1 MNNKIRTNLKYLL
14 MPLFVLVLMGLTGC
28 GGLEIGAISPDTAG
42 EDGVQSDAPRK
53 GIEIGIEPTL
63 MPENLTYTNDFYGFK
78 FDFPN
83 TWTLSEEDHGVVL
96 MKSTN
101 RLGINF
107 RWVNENINPN
117 FGRTGMGGGTPIYTA
132 KLNFLDQLIPE
143 NVVELDHL
151 RKYVIYSD
159 TNQIEIEDLVFAIVL
174 EDLETDYNTLDLPQD
189 VIEEARTI
197 LETFERIA
205 ATGTPPDD
213 VSADVTTEGAPALS
227 NVVAWLGHINS
238 LPEGSQY
245 DDMVVLHPE
254 GTGEFGL
261 MGKTPE
267 IEAEIQSLRDAE
279 GPNEYI
285 HFWGDLSCGG
295 VDDYN
300 DCQLVVDR
308 MQYGANFSEQ
318 KISNWIGTIKSST
331 FNMGLSYVFEL
342 DNYFPMW
349 YSIHASQSESLQA
362 QIQHYFETGDKVEVS
377 GNLMAGVPD
386 VNGTRIEISSIEFL
400 SMAGPRPDVIDGSLY
415 ENQEYGFS
423 FQYSSHMS
431 VVEES
436 NRVLVTQDN
445 IQLIIAFRRLEES
458 ISITDVGELSGQ
470 FQLYNEMFFLGQ
482 IVQPSLNIN
491 EGRITAVYLGGPGIE
506 LGEGTPLRF
515 VVSLET
521 TDGTWIS
528 NSQVDEM
535 LQIFQSF
542 GLESWSE

>member
-1 MNNKIRTNLKYLL
+1 
-14 MPLFVLVLMGLTGC
+14 MGLTGC

-53 GIEIGIEPTL
+53 GIEIGIEPTP

-78 FDFPN
+78 FDYPE
-83 TWTLSEEDHGVVL
+83 TWTLTEKDHGVVL
-96 MKSTN
+96 KKSTN

-107 RWVNENINPN
+107 RWVNEDFN
-117 FGRTGMGGGTPIYTA
+117 FGRTGFGGGTPIYSD
-132 KLNFLDQLIPE
+132 KVSFMGQLIPE
-143 NVVELDHL
+143 YVIELEHL
-151 RKYVIYSD
+151 PKYVIYSD
-159 TNQIEIEDLVFAIVL
+159 TSLVEIDDLAFAIVL
-174 EDLETDYNTLDLPQD
+174 EDLETDYMTLDLP
-189 VIEEARTI
+189 EEIIAEAKTI
-197 LETFERIA
+197 LESFVRIK
-205 ATGTPPDD
+205 ATGAPPEDIPTSEVD
-213 VSADVTTEGAPALS
+213 GYPPEKT
-227 NVVAWLGHINS
+227 NVVAWLGHIAS

-245 DDMVVLHPE
+245 DDMVMLIPE
-254 GTGEFGL
+254 GAGEFGL
-261 MGKTPE
+261 TGATPE

-285 HFWGDLSCGG
+285 HFWGALTCGG

-308 MQYGANFSEQ
+308 MQYGANFSEE
-318 KISNWIGTIKSST
+318 KISDWIGTITSST
-331 FNMGLSYVFEL
+331 FNMGIGYVFEL
-342 DNYFPMW
+342 DSYFPMW
-349 YSIHASQSESLQA
+349 FSINASQNESLQA
-362 QIQHYFETGDKVEVS
+362 QIKHYFETGERVEIS
-377 GNLMAGVPD
+377 GNLLVGVPD
-386 VNGTRIEISSIEFL
+386 VNGTRIEISSIEVM
-400 SMAGPRPDVIDGSLY
+400 SMAGPRPDVSVGSIY

-423 FQYSSHMS
+423 FQFSPDME

-436 NRVLVTQDN
+436 NRVLVNQDN
-445 IQLIIAFRRLEES
+445 VQLIIAFRRLEES
-458 ISITDVGELSGQ
+458 ISIADVGELSGQ

-482 IVQPSLNIN
+482 IVKPSLNIN

-521 TDGTWIS
+521 TDGSWIS

-542 GLESWSE
+542 RLASGSE

>member
-1 MNNKIRTNLKYLL
+1 MKPKRFTTKQYLAQML
-14 MPLFVLVLMGLTGC
+14 LILVMLGLVGC
-28 GGLEIGAISPDTAG
+28 GSIEVGAVDADSPDN
-42 EDGVQSDAPRK
+42 SS
-53 GIEIGIEPTL
+53 IEVGIEPTP
-63 MPENLTYTNDFYGFK
+63 MPEMHTYTNEYYGFK

-96 MKSTN
+96 MKDTN

-107 RWVNENINPN
+107 RWVNENIHPN

-132 KLNFLDQLIPE
+132 KLNFLGQLIPE

-159 TNQIEIEDLVFAIVL
+159 TNQIEIDDLVFAIVL
-174 EDLETDYNTLDLPQD
+174 EDLETNYTTLDLPQD

-213 VSADVTTEGAPALS
+213 ESADATTEGAPALS
-227 NVVAWLGHINS
+227 NVVAWRGHIAS

-245 DDMVVLHPE
+245 DDMVMLIPE
-254 GTGEFGL
+254 GAGEFGL
-261 MGKTPE
+261 TGVTPE

-279 GPNEYI
+279 GSNEYI
-285 HFWGDLSCGG
+285 HFWGALTCGG

-308 MQYGANFSEQ
+308 MQYGANFSEE
-318 KISNWIGTIKSST
+318 KISDWIGTITSST

-342 DNYFPMW
+342 DSYFPMW
-349 YSIHASQSESLQA
+349 FSINASQNESLQA
-362 QIQHYFETGDKVEVS
+362 QIKHYFETGDKVEVS
-377 GNLMAGVPD
+377 GNLMVGVPD

-431 VVEES
+431 VAEEP

-445 IQLIIAFRRLEES
+445 VQLIIAFRRLEES
-458 ISITDVGELSGQ
+458 ISIADVGELSGQ

-482 IVQPSLNIN
+482 IVKPSLNIN

-515 VVSLET
+515 VISLVT
-521 TDGTWIS
+521 TDGDRIS
-528 NSQVDEM
+528 NAQVDEM

-542 GLESWSE
+542 RLASG